1 MHVSLFSKVF
11 WCCICWRTE
20 KARTGSP
27 FGGSTQHVAAGFMTT
42 FARKKNKKQNL
53 AGGFNPSEKYIY
65 KYYIVSWGYC
75 SQPPTRNKSCRVK
88 SLEISWFLNVSSG
101 SCRRNSRDM
110 PGAVL
115 LRSVRRLDR
124 PLWLAILRE
133 RSPDTVKKLE
143 YENSPL
149 IWTVCVC
156 DIENGPVISSYKW
169 FTH

>member
-11 WCCICWRTE
+11 WCCICWRNE

-27 FGGSTQHVAAGFMTT
+27 FGGSTQHLAAGFMTT
-42 FARKKNKKQNL
+42 FARKNKKQNL
-53 AGGFNPSEKYIY
+53 AGGFNPSEKYIKISY
-65 KYYIVSWGYC
+65 SQLGLLFPTTNQKQILQGEISW
-75 SQPPTRNKSCRVK
+75 K
-88 SLEISWFLNVSSG
+88 ISWFLNVSSG

-110 PGAVL
+110 PGAGL

-149 IWTVCVC
+149 IWTVC
-156 DIENGPVISSYKW
+156 DIENGPFISSYKW